1 MENSEHDKHPAAP
14 QEKKKQQNPAP
25 EPSGEIRQS
34 SETSGGKGSMDS
46 DPAAVPS
53 ADVSAAKFSFDA
65 VEGFHAS
72 LLAAAPPKINHL
84 GGNSAFVKLRIR
96 ASCSP
101 LLGATC
107 QED

>member
-96 ASCSP
+96 AS
-101 LLGATC
+101 
-107 QED
+107 